1 MKDFKHPLFDEVFYF
16 NKLGSTSSKVERLIN
31 SNAASGNF
39 LCIAGEQSSGKGRGK
54 NSWLSPAGGLWL
66 TAALYGFN
74 FQSNITI
81 FTGICIHKT
90 LSELFPSISNNLTI
104 KWPNDIYLNNKK
116 LCGILSSNLSGKKY
130 HLIGIGINT
139 NLIELDEILAPNATS
154 LQIELDRSVDNNE
167 ILTQFFN
174 IYASAL
180 PNFVEGELDVK
191 YFNQHSLLKGLHI
204 ELDTD
209 YDIFRGKVKGID
221 KSGALQI
228 ELKSG
233 MIQPFYAGSVVSW
246 ENNKRSYHANPNR

>member
-1 MKDFKHPLFDEVFYF
+1 MKDFKHPLFDEVLFF
-16 NKLGSTSSKVERLIN
+16 NELGSTFSKAERLIN
-31 SNAASGNF
+31 SNTVQGNF
-39 LCIAGEQSSGKGRGK
+39 LCLAGEQSSGKGRGK

-90 LSELFPSISNNLTI
+90 LSELFPSISDNLKI
-104 KWPNDIYLNNKK
+104 KWPNDIYLNDKK
-116 LCGILSSNLSGKKY
+116 LCGILSSNLSNRKY
-130 HLIGIGINT
+130 HLIGIGLNT
-139 NLIELDEILAPNATS
+139 NVEKFDETLAPNATS
-154 LQIELDRSVDNNE
+154 LQIELNKSVDNE
-167 ILTQFFN
+167 KILTRIFDNF
-174 IYASAL
+174 ASAL
-180 PNFVEGELDVK
+180 PGFVEGKLDVK

-221 KSGALQI
+221 KNGAILI

-233 MIQPFYAGSVVSW
+233 MIQPFYAGSVIGWV
-246 ENNKRSYHANPNR
+246 KK